1 MFTGD
6 TLKEKMPQAVILAG
20 GLGTRLRTV
29 TKNRMPK
36 SMVPVNGRPFLY
48 HLLIHLRENGI
59 TDILLLV
66 GHLSHQIEEYFGSG
80 EWLGMD
86 INYSVESEP
95 MGTGGAVRLAI
106 PKIKGDFILMY
117 GDDYAPYPIAEIY
130 TAFLK
135 SGKTGMITVYTGN
148 ELDAPP
154 NVRIE
159 DQEGGLIVKDYCKK
173 EVHEGMN
180 GVEAGV
186 SVFKKS
192 VLSML
197 DREKFSFEE
206 YIFPRLIRDN
216 ELAAFPTDVKFYD
229 IGTPERLKI
238 IGEML
243 NDNNQ

>member
-1 MFTGD
+1 
-6 TLKEKMPQAVILAG
+6 MPQAVILAG
-20 GLGTRLRTV
+20 GLGTRLRAV
-29 TKNRMPK
+29 TKDSVPK
-36 SMVPVNGRPFLY
+36 SMVQVNGKPFLH
-48 HLLIHLRENGI
+48 HLLLHLKENGI
-59 TDILLLV
+59 TDVLLLV

-80 EWLGMD
+80 DWLG
-86 INYSVESEP
+86 IKIEYSVEDEP

-106 PKIKGDFILMY
+106 PKIRGDFILMY
-117 GDDYAPYPIAEIY
+117 GDDYAPYPIGEIY
-130 TAFLK
+130 RAFLK
-135 SGKTGMITVYTGN
+135 SGKTGIITVYTGN
-148 ELDAPP
+148 EADAPP

-159 DQEGGLIVKDYCKK
+159 EYEDGYLVKDYCKK
-173 EVHEGMN
+173 EVREGMN
-180 GVEAGV
+180 GIEAGA
-186 SVFKKS
+186 SIFRKS

-216 ELAAFPTDVKFYD
+216 ELAAYLTDLMFYD

>member
-1 MFTGD
+1 MGV
-6 TLKEKMPQAVILAG
+6 KMPQAVILAG
-20 GLGTRLRTV
+20 GLGTRLRDV
-29 TKNRMPK
+29 TKDRMPK
-36 SMVPVNGRPFLY
+36 SMVPIHGKPFLH
-48 HLLIHLRENGI
+48 HLLLHLKENGI

-80 EWLGMD
+80 DWLGLD
-86 INYSVESEP
+86 IEYSVEDEP
-95 MGTGGAVRLAI
+95 MGTGGAVRLAQD
-106 PKIKGDFILMY
+106 KINGDFILMY
-117 GDDYAPYPIAEIY
+117 GDDYAPYPVKEIY
-130 TAFLK
+130 GAFLN
-135 SGKTGMITVYTGN
+135 SGKNGIITVYTGN

-154 NVRIE
+154 NVRTE
-159 DQEGGLIVKDYCKK
+159 KKGDTVLVKDYCKK

-180 GVEAGV
+180 GIEAGV
-186 SVFKKS
+186 SIFKRD

-216 ELAAFPTDVKFYD
+216 QLAAFLTDEKFYD

-243 NDNNQ
+243 NDHNK

>member
-6 TLKEKMPQAVILAG
+6 TVKGKMPQAVILAG
-20 GLGTRLRTV
+20 GLGTRLRAV

-48 HLLIHLRENGI
+48 HLLRHLKENGI
-59 TDILLLV
+59 TDVLLLV

-80 EWLGMD
+80 DWLDMN
-86 INYSVESEP
+86 IEYSIESEP

-106 PKIKGDFILMY
+106 PKIRGDFILMY
-117 GDDYAPYPIAEIY
+117 GDDYTPYPINDIY
-130 TAFLK
+130 EAFLR
-135 SGKTGMITVYTGN
+135 SGRRGMITVYTGN
-148 ELDAPP
+148 KADVPF
-154 NVRIE
+154 NVRTE
-159 DQEGGLIVKDYCKK
+159 REGNIVLVRDYCKK

-186 SVFKKS
+186 SLFHREI
-192 VLSML
+192 LSLL
-197 DREKFSFEE
+197 DKEKFSFEE
-206 YIFPRLIRDN
+206 YIFPRLIGDN
-216 ELAAFPTDVKFYD
+216 ELAAYLTNLMFYD
-229 IGTPERLKI
+229 IGTPERLKK

>member
-1 MFTGD
+1 MG
-6 TLKEKMPQAVILAG
+6 EEMPQAVILAG
-20 GLGTRLRTV
+20 GLGTRLRDI
-29 TKNRMPK
+29 TKDRMPK
-36 SMVPVNGRPFLY
+36 SMVPIHGKPFLH
-48 HLLIHLRENGI
+48 HLLLHLKENGV

-80 EWLGMD
+80 DWLGLN
-86 INYSVESEP
+86 IEYSVEDEP
-95 MGTGGAVRLAI
+95 MGTGGAVRLARD
-106 PKIKGDFILMY
+106 KINGDFILMY
-117 GDDYAPYPIAEIY
+117 GDDYAPYPVKEIY
-130 TAFLK
+130 EAFLN
-135 SGKTGMITVYTGN
+135 SGKTGIITVYTGG

-154 NVRIE
+154 NVRTE
-159 DQEGGLIVKDYCKK
+159 TDGNTVLVKDYCKK

-180 GVEAGV
+180 GIEAGV
-186 SVFKKS
+186 SIFERD

-216 ELAAFPTDVKFYD
+216 QLAAFLTDEKFYD

-243 NDNNQ
+243 NDHNK